1 MKITRAE
8 IEAKRTPK
16 GGWTRKQLA
25 EWGVPWPPPS
35 GWRKQLEG
43 GAEFDVEQFDM
54 SPIRTGVL
62 AHDLLHQVV
71 MAVVSAGHASD
82 LYAFPDVLEYF
93 GSRVPE
99 GEEAAEAYG
108 PATRDIFAPKQVA

>member
-43 GAEFDVEQFDM
+43 GAD
-54 SPIRTGVL
+54 
-62 AHDLLHQVV
+62 
-71 MAVVSAGHASD
+71 
-82 LYAFPDVLEYF
+82 
-93 GSRVPE
+93 
-99 GEEAAEAYG
+99 G
-108 PATRDIFAPKQVA
+108 PTTRDIFAPKQVA